1 MLQTSKILIHVSIL
15 CMLLKIIALFYFEIL
30 LVDMFVP

>member
-1 MLQTSKILIHVSIL
+1 MLQTSKILILVSIL
-15 CMLLKIIALFYFEIL
+15 CMFLKTIALFYFEIL